1 MNIPRE
7 MIVEQVRFRG
17 DAEATARAEQELPE
31 KVDPERDA
39 ELLRRFGLD
48 PTALVEEFSGQSP
61 EVG

>member
-7 MIVEQVRFRG
+7 MIVEQIRFRG
-17 DAEATARAEQELPE
+17 DAEATARAERELPE
-31 KVDPERDA
+31 KVDPQRDA

-48 PTALVEEFSGQSP
+48 PAALVKEFSGQSP